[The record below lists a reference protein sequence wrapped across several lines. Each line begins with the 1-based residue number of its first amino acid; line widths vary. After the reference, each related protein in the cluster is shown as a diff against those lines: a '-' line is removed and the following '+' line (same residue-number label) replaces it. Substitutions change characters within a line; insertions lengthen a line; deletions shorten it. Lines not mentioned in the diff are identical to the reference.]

1 MTIAGSHLQVLI
13 ATIAFGMGVNCK
25 GVRRVIHF
33 GPSKNIEQYVQES
46 GRAGRDG
53 EDSTCIILYNGLLS
67 ANCEKEMKKYLQ
79 SERCRRQELVRN
91 FATYYSNETTP
102 SHKCCDIC
110 AKKCASPDCRKHWSL
125 LSDNS
130 AECGELC
137 MPIGWTESS
146 GPSRCV
152 NATQKQELV
161 HKLLEFQ
168 NKFACNLDGNKYVS
182 CPKILMEFNR
192 FHFQQVVN
200 MQLSFIV
207 RFK

>member
-46 GRAGRDG
+46 GRAERDG

-67 ANCEKEMKKYLQ
+67 ANCEKEMKEYLQ
-79 SERCRRQELVRN
+79 SERCRRQELMRN

-110 AKKCASPDCRKHWSL
+110 AKKCDCASPDCRKHWSL

-130 AECGELC
+130 AECGDLC
-137 MPIGWTESS
+137 MSTGRTESS
-146 GPSRCV
+146 GRSRCV
-152 NATQKQELV
+152 N
-161 HKLLEFQ
+161 
-168 NKFACNLDGNKYVS
+168 
-182 CPKILMEFNR
+182 
-192 FHFQQVVN
+192 
-200 MQLSFIV
+200 
-207 RFK
+207 